1 MGDHEEAD
9 HTAGEHS
16 HAPQR
21 RPDTRTMGATPS
33 HRSRRAPRPR
43 LEGAGAA
50 VPAAAGPAN
59 AGEATGTDLVIA
71 LGLAMVF
78 GALGGVLLRFG
89 PLE

>member
-1 MGDHEEAD
+1 
-9 HTAGEHS
+9 
-16 HAPQR
+16 
-21 RPDTRTMGATPS
+21 
-33 HRSRRAPRPR
+33 
-43 LEGAGAA
+43 